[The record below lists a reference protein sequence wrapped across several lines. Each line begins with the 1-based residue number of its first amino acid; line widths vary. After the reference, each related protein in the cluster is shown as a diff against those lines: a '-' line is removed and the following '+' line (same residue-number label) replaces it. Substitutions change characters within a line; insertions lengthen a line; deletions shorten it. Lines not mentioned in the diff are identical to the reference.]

1 MLDSETR
8 TTIQAYLI
16 EALRLYII
24 YCNDNNIEANK
35 DIKRYF
41 ISRMKELSDIEG

>member
-1 MLDSETR
+1 MYDKDER

-24 YCNDNNIEANK
+24 YCNENNLVANEY
-35 DIKRYF
+35 IKNYF
-41 ISRMKELSDIEG
+41 IDRMRELSD

>member
-1 MLDSETR
+1 MLDSEIK

-24 YCNDNNIEANK
+24 YCNDNNIESK
-35 DIKRYF
+35 EEIKKYF
-41 ISRMKELSDIEG
+41 INRMNELSEY

>member
-1 MLDSETR
+1 MWDKETR

-24 YCNDNNIEANK
+24 YCNKNNIEADEIVKN
-35 DIKRYF
+35 YF
-41 ISRMKELSDIEG
+41 INRLKELSDIEG

>member
-1 MLDSETR
+1 MLDSEIK

-24 YCNDNNIEANK
+24 YCNDNNIESNEE
-35 DIKRYF
+35 IKKYF
-41 ISRMKELSDIEG
+41 INRMNELSEY